1 MRFILLAAALILPGC
16 AATYENRIES
26 KLVDAGLSR
35 SVAACM
41 AERLVDRLSATQ
53 LQSLGRLAGSNVG
66 EMRVDAFLQRAR
78 ATVDPEVFAVVTR
91 VGVGCA
97 LAG

>member
-1 MRFILLAAALILPGC
+1 MRTILLAAALILPGC

-41 AERLVDRLSATQ
+41 AERLVDRLSPAQ
-53 LQSLGRLAGSNVG
+53 LQSLGRLAGSKVG
-66 EMRVDAFLQRAR
+66 QMRVEDFLRR
-78 ATVDPEVFAVVTR
+78 LRTTVDPEVFAVVTR
-91 VGVGCA
+91 VGVGCT